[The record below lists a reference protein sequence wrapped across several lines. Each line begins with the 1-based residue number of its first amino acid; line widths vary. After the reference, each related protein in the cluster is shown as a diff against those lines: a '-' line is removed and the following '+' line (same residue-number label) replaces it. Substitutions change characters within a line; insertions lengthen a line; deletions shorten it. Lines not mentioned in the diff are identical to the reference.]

1 MNLDVF
7 KDIYEHRN
15 VYPLGIDRNHENFRD
30 FKYIRDELSRQ
41 VGDDFIFLLL
51 TPNYFDKTYTTEI
64 LQEIS
69 RENQIVGLFNVG
81 AIFHPLTNVNM
92 QLYVLRDINT
102 SNEKI
107 WFGELGENKKPF
119 KRDGFDQRSHTG
131 LGIEFKEP
139 EKFFLEYLKSI
150 NLAISGDKKL
160 DYIDS
165 HYRIFGSDAWGER
178 LNVEFYRPEL
188 IESETKIAHEDTVR
202 LGDIAELL
210 HPNEATEINAKL
222 YTIKLSSANYPLR
235 PEALVEVR
243 PGARVAKVKNGD
255 IVTNKF
261 LNSAY
266 QNLTERRDLVIAN
279 TQIIVRLHDKRF
291 NAAYLTTYL
300 NSERMKVFFER
311 RKRGITI
318 PIISKQD
325 LADFKV
331 VIPTARTNTA
341 AKKFLSSLGEFESS
355 GEQIKAI
362 DRLLFQ
368 RNPLLDKPLQNEL
381 LSELYNKLQAT
392 KNTQIRELF
401 ELDLHEIEKCYKA
414 GAYKASLVLCGSL
427 LEALVL
433 DWLSEV
439 DQHNYFEDTDVTNLE
454 SLINKLRS
462 AERLSQHEAHLAHDI
477 RKKRNLIH
485 PKNYIINS
493 PLEKSVC
500 ENVMNDLRPLVARR
514 YEGSPET
521 QDYLR
526 A

>member
-1 MNLDVF
+1 MDVSIF
-7 KDIYEHRN
+7 KDIYVHRN
-15 VYPLGIDRNHENFRD
+15 NYPLGIGRNHENFRD
-30 FKYIRDELSRQ
+30 FKYIHDELKRQ
-41 VGDDFIFLLL
+41 ASDTKFLLL
-51 TPNYFDKTYTTEI
+51 TPNYFDKPYTTEI

-69 RENQIVGLFNVG
+69 RNNHIIGIFNMG
-81 AIFHPLTNVNM
+81 SIFYPLTNINM
-92 QLYVLRDINT
+92 QLYVLRGIKVT
-102 SNEKI
+102 NERI
-107 WFGELGENKKPF
+107 WFGELAENQRPF
-119 KRDGFDQRSHTG
+119 KKRSYDWRDQTG
-131 LGIEFKEP
+131 IGIEFGEP
-139 EKFFLEYLKSI
+139 ENFFIEYLKSI
-150 NLAISGDKKL
+150 NLAIGGDKKL
-160 DYIDS
+160 DYINT
-165 HYRIFGSDAWGER
+165 HYRIFGANTWSER
-178 LNVEFYRPEL
+178 LNVEYYRPEL

-202 LGDIAELL
+202 LSEIADLI
-210 HPNEATEINAKL
+210 HPNETAEEYTNL

-279 TQIIVRLHDKRF
+279 TQIIIRLHDKRF
-291 NAAYLTTYL
+291 NAAYLTAYL

-311 RKRGITI
+311 RKRGTTI
-318 PIISKQD
+318 PMISKQD
-325 LADFKV
+325 LADFEI
-331 VIPTARTNTA
+331 VIPTPKMNSA
-341 AKKFLSSLGEFESS
+341 AKKFLSSIGEFETT
-355 GEQIKAI
+355 GERIKAI
-362 DRLLFQ
+362 DQLLFQ

-381 LSELYNKLQAT
+381 LSELHSKLQAT

-427 LEALVL
+427 LEALIL

-439 DQHNYFEDTDVTNLE
+439 DQHNYFEDTDIINLE
-454 SLINKLRS
+454 NLINKLRM

-485 PKNYIINS
+485 PKNYIVNS

-500 ENVMNDLRPLVARR
+500 ETVMHDLQPLVAKR
-514 YEGSPET
+514 Y
-521 QDYLR
+521 

>member
-1 MNLDVF
+1 MIMDVSIF
-7 KDIYEHRN
+7 KDIYVHRN
-15 VYPLGIDRNHENFRD
+15 EYPLGIGTNHENFRD
-30 FKYIRDELSRQ
+30 FKYINDELARQ
-41 VGDDFIFLLL
+41 TSDFKFLLL
-51 TPNYFDKTYTTEI
+51 TPSYFDKPYTAEI
-64 LQEIS
+64 LKEIS
-69 RENQIVGLFNVG
+69 RNNEMVGIFNMG
-81 AIFHPLTNVNM
+81 AIFHPLTNINM
-92 QLYVLRDINT
+92 QLYVLRKTKTTND
-102 SNEKI
+102 KI
-107 WFGELGENKKPF
+107 WFGELAENKRPF
-119 KRDGFDQRSHTG
+119 KKRVFDWRTHTG
-131 LGIEFKEP
+131 LGIEFGEP
-139 EKFFLEYLKSI
+139 EEFFLEYLKSI

-160 DYIDS
+160 DYINTN
-165 HYRIFGSDAWGER
+165 YRIFGTNTLSDR
-178 LNVEFYRPEL
+178 LNIEYYRPEL

-202 LGDIAELL
+202 LSEIAELI
-210 HPNEATEINAKL
+210 HPNETAEENTKL

-243 PGARVAKVKNGD
+243 SGAKLAKVKKGD

-266 QNLTERRDLVIAN
+266 LNLTERRDLIIAN
-279 TQIIVRLHDKRF
+279 TQIIIRLHDKRF
-291 NAAYLTTYL
+291 NAAYLATYL

-311 RKRGITI
+311 RKRGTTI
-318 PIISKQD
+318 PMISKQD
-325 LADFKV
+325 LADFEI
-331 VIPTARTNTA
+331 VIPTPRTNDA
-341 AKKFLSSLGEFESS
+341 AKKFLSSIGEFEST
-355 GEQIKAI
+355 GERIKAI
-362 DRLLFQ
+362 DQVLFH

-381 LSELYNKLQAT
+381 LSELHSKLQAT

-439 DQHNYFEDTDVTNLE
+439 DQHNYFEDTDITNLE

-485 PKNYIINS
+485 PKNYIVNS

-500 ENVMNDLRPLVARR
+500 ESVMNDLKPLVARR
-514 YEGSPET
+514 YEGAQNAET
-521 QDYLR
+521 F
-526 A
+526 